1 MCGQRS
7 IDTTMTKRLYTLLA
21 GLVSLSALAQ
31 SNAPSNLA
39 GSAPAY
45 NRVVLSWKDNT
56 TNETKF
62 EIERKDFTSFTKIG
76 EGAANATTY
85 TDNTVQG
92 SGSYTY
98 RVRAILATGAA
109 TTYSGEVTVTT
120 PATPPTTPT
129 GLGAATLSTSAIRL
143 TWTNPGAGTATDFL
157 LERGASSGGPFAQV
171 AIVPYSR
178 TPTYDDGGL
187 AGGTPYCYRV
197 RARGPGGTSDYSNV
211 ACATTTALAPVPPVT
226 PSGLAVSSVSTSQL
240 QVFWQDAN
248 VVPVTFEVSRA
259 TSVGG
264 TYQVIQAD
272 FGQKIYTDNNL
283 PANTPYCYKVRAKN
297 SAGLYSGYSNEAC
310 GTTKAP
316 APTAPATPARLSVNA
331 VSSSQVNLQW
341 ADLSDN
347 ETGFQIERAP
357 NSSGTFTK
365 IADLGANAT
374 TYSDNGLSG
383 STAYCYR
390 VRAVNGVGPS
400 GYTDTQCATTPASPA
415 GVPQNLA
422 AVAASTTQINLSW
435 SGVSGASG
443 YQLERSPNGNDNW
456 TKIADP
462 AGNATTYSDLNLTP
476 NTRYFYR
483 LRALNAAGA
492 PGGYANTADATTPDS
507 PPAAPARLVITS
519 VTYNQIGLQWAAGS
533 ANQSGFQLERS
544 PDGSTWTKLADI
556 AGNATTYT
564 DNTVQPQTRYFYRL
578 RAVNGAGASGY
589 SGVVDATTPAGPPAS
604 PQNLMATAVST
615 TQINLSWAAIATA
628 TNVLV
633 ERSPNGN
640 DGWTQLTSLPGD
652 ATSYSDQGRTP
663 NTRYYYRIRATNASG
678 TGPYSIV
685 VNAITPDA
693 PPAAPARLTATAA
706 SFGQINLQWAD
717 LSGNESGFQLERSL
731 NGSDGWTKIAD
742 VAANATTYS
751 DPNLSPRTRYFY
763 RIRAVNAAGPSDY
776 SNIADATTP
785 DAPPAAPARLTATA
799 ASTTQIDL
807 NWGDASDNETGFEIE
822 RSTDGVTFAKI
833 ADVAA
838 NATTYPNT
846 GLTPNT
852 RYYYRIRA
860 KNAVGTSAYAN
871 VADATTPDVP
881 PAAPARLT
889 ATAVSPTQVALA
901 WADLSTNESG
911 FQLERGSSATGSF
924 AKVADIPANTT
935 TYTDNNLTDA
945 TPYCYRIRAVNAA
958 GPSGYTDAVCV
969 TTPLAPPAA
978 PTDLTGL
985 VQDYD
990 QIRLSWT
997 AVSPKA
1003 VTISI
1008 ERATSTNGPFLE
1020 IKQVPAAVTSYVD
1033 PNLTEFTTYYYRI
1046 RAINTAGNSGYS
1058 NVATAR
1064 INEVVIAV
1072 EDELDTHTDLYVSD
1086 RTLHIVTNW
1095 FSTLSTTVQLLTQT
1109 GQPVLT
1115 DSRFV
1120 RPTARWYYDLSH
1132 LPTGIYL
1139 VHISADGRKLTKRI
1153 LLP

>member
-1 MCGQRS
+1 MNRS
-7 IDTTMTKRLYTLLA
+7 IRFWLLA
-21 GLVSLSALAQ
+21 LLLVTASPLFAQ
-31 SNAPSNLA
+31 SNAPSSLA

-45 NRVVLSWKDNT
+45 NRVVLTWKDNT
-56 TNETKF
+56 TNEAKF
-62 EIERKDFTSFTKIG
+62 EIERKDFTSFTKVG
-76 EGAANATTY
+76 EAATNAITY

-92 SGSYTY
+92 SGLYTY

-129 GLGAATLSTSAIRL
+129 SLGAATLSTSALRL

-157 LERGASSGGPFAQV
+157 LERAATSGGPFAQV
-171 AIVPYSR
+171 AVVPYSR

-187 AGGTPYCYRV
+187 TGGTSYCYRV
-197 RARGPGGTSDYSNV
+197 RARGPGGTSDYSNT
-211 ACATTTALAPVPPVT
+211 ACATTTAPAPTPPVT
-226 PSGLAVSSVSTSQL
+226 PSGLSVLSISTSQL
-240 QVFWQDAN
+240 QPFWQDAN

-259 TSVGG
+259 SSPGG
-264 TYQVIQAD
+264 TYQVISAD
-272 FGQKIYTDNNL
+272 FGQRIYNDNNL
-283 PANTPYCYKVRAKN
+283 SANTQYCYKVRAKS

-316 APTAPATPARLSVNA
+316 APTVPVAPARLSVNA

-347 ETGFQIERAP
+347 ETGFQVERAM
-357 NSSGTFTK
+357 NSSGTFAK
-365 IADLGANAT
+365 IADVAANT
-374 TYSDNGLSG
+374 ITYTDNGLSG
-383 STAYCYR
+383 NTQYCYR
-390 VRAVNGVGPS
+390 VRAVNGVGSS
-400 GYTDTQCATTPASPA
+400 GYTDTQCVTTPAVPA
-415 GVPQNLA
+415 GTPQNLA

-435 SGVSGASG
+435 LGVSGASG

-462 AGNATTYSDLNLTP
+462 AGNATTYSDPNLTP
-476 NTRYFYR
+476 NTRYYYR

-492 PGGYANTADATTPDS
+492 PGGYSNTADATTPDS
-507 PPAAPARLVITS
+507 PPAAPARLVITA
-519 VTYNQIGLQWAAGS
+519 VTYNQISLQWVAGS

-544 PDGSTWTKLADI
+544 PDGSTWTKLADV

-578 RAVNGAGASGY
+578 RAVNAAGPSGY
-589 SGVVDATTPAGPPAS
+589 SSVVDATTPAGPPAS
-604 PQNLMATAVST
+604 PQNLVATAVST
-615 TQINLSWAAIATA
+615 TQINLSWTTIATA

-640 DGWTQLTSLPGD
+640 DGWSQIASLTGD
-652 ATSYSDQGRTP
+652 ATSYADQGLTP

-678 TGPYSIV
+678 TGPYSNV
-685 VNAITPDA
+685 ADATTPDA
-693 PPAAPARLTATAA
+693 PPAAPARLSATAV
-706 SFGQINLQWAD
+706 SFSQINLQWAD

-731 NGSDGWTKIAD
+731 NGNDGWTKVAD
-742 VAANATTYS
+742 VAANVTTYS
-751 DPNLSPRTRYFY
+751 DLNLSPRTRYFY
-763 RIRAVNAAGPSDY
+763 RIRAINAAG
-776 SNIADATTP
+776 
-785 DAPPAAPARLTATA
+785 
-799 ASTTQIDL
+799 ASTY
-807 NWGDASDNETGFEIE
+807 S
-822 RSTDGVTFAKI
+822 
-833 ADVAA
+833 
-838 NATTYPNT
+838 
-846 GLTPNT
+846 
-852 RYYYRIRA
+852 
-860 KNAVGTSAYAN
+860 N
-871 VADATTPDVP
+871 VADATTPDSP
-881 PAAPARLT
+881 PATPARLT
-889 ATAVSPTQVALA
+889 ATASSTMQINLSWADLSDNETGFELERSADGVTFTKIADVEANGTTYQNTGLAPNTRYYYRVRAKNAVGISAYSNVADAITPDVPPASPARLTATAISPTQVALA

-924 AKVADIPANTT
+924 TKVADISANAT

-945 TPYCYRIRAVNAA
+945 TPYCYRLRAVNAA

-978 PTDLTGL
+978 PTDLTAL

-990 QIRLSWT
+990 QIRLNWT

-1008 ERATSTNGPFLE
+1008 ERATSANGPFGE

-1046 RAINTAGNSGYS
+1046 RATNTAGNSGYS
-1058 NVATAR
+1058 NVASAR

-1086 RTLHIVTNW
+1086 RTLHVVTNW
-1095 FSTLSTTVQLLTQT
+1095 FTTASTTVQLLSQA
-1109 GQPVLT
+1109 GQPVLADGRT
-1115 DSRFV
+1115 V
-1120 RPTARWYYDLSH
+1120 RPTDRWQYDLNH

>member
-1 MCGQRS
+1 MNLSTRFW
-7 IDTTMTKRLYTLLA
+7 LLA
-21 GLVSLSALAQ
+21 LLLATAFRLSAQ

-45 NRVVLSWKDNT
+45 NRVVLTWKDNA
-56 TNETKF
+56 TNESKF
-62 EIERKDFTSFTKIG
+62 EIERKDFTSFTKVG
-76 EGAANATTY
+76 EAAANATTY
-85 TDNTVQG
+85 TDNSVQG

-98 RVRAILATGAA
+98 RVRAIVATGAA
-109 TTYSGEVTVTT
+109 TGYSAEVTVTT

-143 TWTNPGAGTATDFL
+143 TWINPGAGSATDFL
-157 LERGASSGGPFAQV
+157 LERAASAGGSYTQV
-171 AIVPYSR
+171 AVVPYSR

-187 AGGTPYCYRV
+187 SSGTQYCYRV

-211 ACATTTALAPVPPVT
+211 ACATTTAPAPTPPVT
-226 PSGLAVSSVSTSQL
+226 PSGATVSAVSTSQL
-240 QVFWQDAN
+240 QVFWQDVN
-248 VVPVTFEVSRA
+248 VVPVTFEISRA
-259 TSVGG
+259 NSAGG
-264 TYQVIQAD
+264 TYTVVQAD
-272 FGQKIYTDNNL
+272 FGQKIFTDNNL
-283 PANTPYCYKVRAKN
+283 SANTQYCYKVRAKN

-316 APTAPATPARLSVNA
+316 APTAPNAPARLSVNA
-331 VSSSQVNLQW
+331 VSSSQINLQW

-357 NSSGTFTK
+357 NSSGTFIK

-383 STAYCYR
+383 STQYCYR

-400 GYTDTQCATTPASPA
+400 GYTDTQCATTPAAPA

-422 AVAASTTQINLSW
+422 ATAVSTTQINLSW

-443 YQLERSPNGNDNW
+443 YQLERSSNGNDSW

-462 AGNATTYSDLNLTP
+462 ASTATTYSDQNLTP

-483 LRALNAAGA
+483 IRALNAAGA
-492 PGGYANTADATTPDS
+492 PGGYSNTADATTPDS

-519 VTYNQIGLQWAAGS
+519 VAYNQISLQWAAGS
-533 ANQSGFQLERS
+533 ANQIGFQLERS
-544 PDGSTWTKLADI
+544 PDGSNWAKLADV
-556 AGNATTYT
+556 AANATTYT
-564 DNTVQPQTRYFYRL
+564 DNTVQPQTKYFYRL
-578 RAVNGAGASGY
+578 RAVNAAGVSGY
-589 SGVVDATTPAGPPAS
+589 SSVVDATTPAGPPAA
-604 PQNLMATAVST
+604 PQNLVATAVST
-615 TQINLSWAAIATA
+615 TQINLSWSAVATA

-640 DGWTQLTSLPGD
+640 DGWAQIASLPGD
-652 ATSYSDQGRTP
+652 ATSYADQGRTP

-678 TGPYSIV
+678 AGPYSAV
-685 VNAITPDA
+685 ANALTPDA
-693 PPAAPARLTATAA
+693 PPAAPARLSATAA
-706 SFGQINLQWAD
+706 SFSQINLQWAD
-717 LSGNESGFQLERSL
+717 LSGNESGFQLERSP

-763 RIRAVNAAGPSDY
+763 RIRAVNAAGSSDY
-776 SNIADATTP
+776 SNTADATTP
-785 DAPPAAPARLTATA
+785 DSPPAAPARLTATA
-799 ASTTQIDL
+799 TSNTQIDL
-807 NWGDASDNETGFEIE
+807 AWADLSDNETGFEIE
-822 RSTDGVTFAKI
+822 RSIDGTTFTKI
-833 ADVAA
+833 ADLGA
-838 NATTYPNT
+838 NVTTYQNT

-860 KNAVGTSAYAN
+860 KNAVGLSAYSA

-889 ATAVSPTQVALA
+889 ATATSPTQVALA
-901 WADLSTNESG
+901 WADLSNNESS
-911 FQLERGSSATGSF
+911 FQLERSSSATGTF
-924 AKVADIPANTT
+924 TKVADIAANAT

-945 TPYCYRIRAVNAA
+945 TQYCYRIRAINAA
-958 GPSGYTDAVCV
+958 GPSGYADAVCV
-969 TTPLAPPAA
+969 TTPLAPPAS
-978 PTDLTGL
+978 PTDLTAL

-990 QIRLSWT
+990 QIRLNWT

-1008 ERATSTNGPFLE
+1008 ERATSANGPFVE

-1033 PNLTEFTTYYYRI
+1033 PGLTEFTIYYYRI
-1046 RAINTAGNSGYS
+1046 KAINTAGNSGYS
-1058 NVATAR
+1058 NVASAR
-1064 INEVVIAV
+1064 INEVIIAV
-1072 EDELDTHTDLYVSD
+1072 EDELDTHTELYVSD
-1086 RTLHIVTNW
+1086 RALNVVTNW

-1109 GQPVLT
+1109 GQSVLT
-1115 DSRFV
+1115 DNRLV
-1120 RPTARWYYDLSH
+1120 RPTARWHYDLNH
-1132 LPTGIYL
+1132 LPTGTYL
-1139 VHISADGRKLTKRI
+1139 VHLVADGRKLTKRI